1 MERVYMQ
8 LIIAK
13 RKTIDDVKDEYKEA
27 VLELL
32 KKKNLDG
39 YGNPITESEGTDHE

>member
-8 LIIAK
+8 LIAAK
-13 RKTIDDVKDEYKEA
+13 RKTIDDIRDEYKEV

-32 KKKNLDG
+32 KNEKNLDG
-39 YGNPITESEGTDHE
+39 YGNPIEDGANNE

>member
-8 LIIAK
+8 LIAGK
-13 RKTIDDVKDEYKEA
+13 RKTIDDVRDEYKEA

-32 KKKNLDG
+32 KKEKNMDG
-39 YGNPITESEGTDHE
+39 YGNPIVEDTTNE

>member
-1 MERVYMQ
+1 MDRVYMQ

-13 RKTIDDVKDEYKEA
+13 RKTINDVPDEHKEA
-27 VLELL
+27 VLKLL
-32 KKKNLDG
+32 KEKNLDG